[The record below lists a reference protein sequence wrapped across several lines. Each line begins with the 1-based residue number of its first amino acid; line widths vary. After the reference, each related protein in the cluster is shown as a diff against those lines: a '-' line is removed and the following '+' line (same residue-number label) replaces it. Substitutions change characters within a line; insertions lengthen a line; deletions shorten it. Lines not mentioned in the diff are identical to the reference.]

1 MKKILCVA
9 LALLLLFSL
18 AACMDKDSGE
28 PQSTSQPS
36 TSMRNPSESS
46 STPSTSGGA
55 DNNGGIMGGSDN
67 NGGANGSTSGNAN
80 DNNSNSTSGNNDTS
94 ASARTAPMNNSTEV
108 QVSDSDFKAEGAGM
122 IIKGTSGGS
131 SLSGLLPLN
140 SISYEVK
147 DPNNSSGL
155 STKKLS
161 HSHGPA
167 SGGKPHHTVV
177 EFQNGFDKYGAVT
190 LDRKTQ
196 GKVLYLTFD
205 CGWEYENLTS
215 DVLDTLKEK
224 HVPAA
229 FFCTLDHMKKQPELI
244 ARMIKE
250 GHIVGNHSTSHPSFA
265 EISRTQMKDEIE
277 ETENFLRKNFGYCA
291 KYFRFPAGEY
301 NESAL
306 DLVAS
311 LGYMSVFWSVAYNDW
326 NVDSIK
332 GKDYAVDVVGKRL
345 HDGAI
350 ILLHA
355 VSKDNASALGDII
368 ENARAEGYEFK
379 ALTDY
384 KG

>member
-140 SISYEVK
+140 SIS
-147 DPNNSSGL
+147 
-155 STKKLS
+155 
-161 HSHGPA
+161 
-167 SGGKPHHTVV
+167 
-177 EFQNGFDKYGAVT
+177 
-190 LDRKTQ
+190 
-196 GKVLYLTFD
+196 
-205 CGWEYENLTS
+205 
-215 DVLDTLKEK
+215 
-224 HVPAA
+224 
-229 FFCTLDHMKKQPELI
+229 
-244 ARMIKE
+244 
-250 GHIVGNHSTSHPSFA
+250 
-265 EISRTQMKDEIE
+265 
-277 ETENFLRKNFGYCA
+277 
-291 KYFRFPAGEY
+291 
-301 NESAL
+301 
-306 DLVAS
+306 
-311 LGYMSVFWSVAYNDW
+311 
-326 NVDSIK
+326 
-332 GKDYAVDVVGKRL
+332 
-345 HDGAI
+345 
-350 ILLHA
+350 
-355 VSKDNASALGDII
+355 
-368 ENARAEGYEFK
+368 
-379 ALTDY
+379 
-384 KG
+384 